1 MPTLTL
7 KFKDKMIR
15 DYPLQ
20 NGTSLT
26 IGRRDDNDIIIDNLA
41 VSGNHAR
48 IDSIGDGFLLTDLKS
63 KNGTFVNEQLIV
75 SQHLKHKDI
84 LFVGKHSLVFTYKDS
99 EKQPAEITNDLDHT
113 MMMDTDKYR
122 DMLAKSTPTNNQMTR
137 QNLPDALLSLL
148 FNNKGE
154 VKLSK
159 KLTTIGKDPSSDIMI
174 NGFLVGKTAA
184 TISKRPKGY
193 YLSYVEG
200 ISKPKINGKTV
211 TGSIL
216 LKEFDIISIGHARMQ
231 FCE

>member
-1 MPTLTL
+1 MPNLTL
-7 KFKDKMIR
+7 KFKDKTIR

-20 NGTSLT
+20 NGASLT

-75 SQHLKHKDI
+75 SQRLKHKDI
-84 LFVGKHSLVFTYKDS
+84 LFVGKHSLVFMHKDD
-99 EKQPAEITNDLDHT
+99 EKQLAEITNDLDHT
-113 MMMDTDKYR
+113 MVMDTDKYR
-122 DMLAKSTPTNNQMTR
+122 DMLAGSTPQNNQMTG
-137 QNLPDALLSLL
+137 QNKPDAILSLL

-154 VKLSK
+154 IKLSK
-159 KLTTIGKDPSSDIMI
+159 KLTKIGRDPSSDIMI

-216 LKEFDIISIGHARMQ
+216 LKEFDIISIGQSKMQ